1 MQTIALKLNHR
12 RDLIETLVN
21 KLFKITILF
30 LLITSCSLD
39 DKSGI
44 WTDDKKSKL
53 IKDNNTRILQEK
65 KKQTKEFNLDVQIF
79 LENQMVQEI
88 SLVNTNNIKIGKDL
102 GKLTKTSKY
111 NFSKIKRFDEFN
123 PELIFVKEDIFFFD
137 NKGTVLKFNKNL
149 KSIWKKN
156 NYSKIE
162 KKFKPILYMT
172 NFNNKLIVADTVSK
186 LYAVNVDD
194 GEILWSKYS
203 EAPFNSQPK
212 AYNNK
217 IFVLDLLNQLNCY
230 SASNGEK
237 IWSVNTEKSFINTDG
252 NQSIAIKDNKVFF
265 NNSLGDITAI
275 DADTGVLIWQI
286 STENSILFDDIIKL
300 KTSALIATYNSI
312 LFSNNKNEFYSIDQ
326 ESGKINWKQE
336 INSSLTPILI
346 GNLIVTV
353 SPEGYLFYIDH
364 NTGNIVKI
372 INVLDQLS
380 NKLKNNANPI
390 GFTMTYKNLYLS
402 MSNGRLIIFDIKN
415 DKIESI
421 SKFDNSKIS
430 RPFIFDQNIFIA
442 KDNSVIKIN

>member
-1 MQTIALKLNHR
+1 
-12 RDLIETLVN
+12 
-21 KLFKITILF
+21 
-30 LLITSCSLD
+30 
-39 DKSGI
+39 
-44 WTDDKKSKL
+44 
-53 IKDNNTRILQEK
+53 
-65 KKQTKEFNLDVQIF
+65 
-79 LENQMVQEI
+79 
-88 SLVNTNNIKIGKDL
+88 
-102 GKLTKTSKY
+102 
-111 NFSKIKRFDEFN
+111 
-123 PELIFVKEDIFFFD
+123 
-137 NKGTVLKFNKNL
+137 
-149 KSIWKKN
+149 
-156 NYSKIE
+156 
-162 KKFKPILYMT
+162 MT

-237 IWSVNTEKSFINTDG
+237 IWSVNTEKSFINSDG

-300 KTSALIATYNSI
+300 KTSSLVATYNSI

-336 INSSLTPILI
+336 INSFLTPILI

-402 MSNGRLIIFDIKN
+402 MSNGRLVIFDIKN

-421 SKFDNSKIS
+421 SKFDNNKIS

-442 KDNSVIKIN
+442 KDNSVTKIN